1 MVNPILASSNCR
13 LVDIFVH
20 LSTPL
25 NMQKASVRHSD
36 KNLVSFQN
44 LRNHDA
50 YWEIANVKLNQRQI
64 QMGFR
69 GFAQTPTPLVF
80 KYPVKMKYFA
90 LSEAKLFHFHGIF
103 EKNEIKSE
111 KRTQHLLYI

>member
-1 MVNPILASSNCR
+1 MR
-13 LVDIFVH
+13 IFVP

-25 NMQKASVRHSD
+25 SIQKASARHSD
-36 KNLVSFQN
+36 KNLVSLFQN

-69 GFAQTPTPLVF
+69 GFAQPLPLVF
-80 KYPVKMKYFA
+80 KYPVKMK
-90 LSEAKLFHFHGIF
+90 
-103 EKNEIKSE
+103 
-111 KRTQHLLYI
+111 